1 MSPGWRSGFLQG
13 GIASW
18 RTRSYREM
26 CEPWSRFLRMDT
38 GSDTAWHRAVWAKR
52 KFWGWDPSANFY
64 ASEKWFQ
71 PFDKSR
77 FCVELKEKAQA
88 LPGLVIYPPKQ
99 LEIIFC
105 VKKKWPY
112 AIAVLYLG
120 GVFVFSPCIYFES
133 TDPTYLKHLGTHM
146 VNKVFFSFFNL
157 RKRTFATAESCC
169 LQRAMPR
176 MDFFVSLKEDKTCSS
191 STRLP
196 VSFVLL
202 LCNSP
207 QISSSIKHKIDNL

>member
-13 GIASW
+13 GIVSW

-26 CEPWSRFLRMDT
+26 CEPWSRFPRMDT

-52 KFWGWDPSANFY
+52 KFWGWDPSANFH

-71 PFDKSR
+71 PLDKSR

-105 VKKKWPY
+105 VKKKNDHMQLLCFISEVCLFFPLALISRALTQRIWNTW
-112 AIAVLYLG
+112 VLTW
-120 GVFVFSPCIYFES
+120 S
-133 TDPTYLKHLGTHM
+133 TG
-146 VNKVFFSFFNL
+146 FFFHSL
-157 RKRTFATAESCC
+157 TWGSELLL
-169 LQRAMPR
+169 LQRAV
-176 MDFFVSLKEDKTCSS
+176 VSREPC
-191 STRLP
+191 P
-196 VSFVLL
+196 GW
-202 LCNSP
+202 
-207 QISSSIKHKIDNL
+207 ISLFP